1 MEGDRQV
8 WTTYL
13 LYGLDSTRK
22 TSSRVT
28 LSSLTHPCSGLR
40 LSHRAP
46 PCLSPSLIFRALG
59 TATTLVWQLPEA
71 LVEVAEGKG
80 QGIREGRESGAGC
93 REPKQ
98 HFSYSTVLDY
108 HLNRENKTQVR
119 NPFLSFDVSA
129 EGSLQVQVGF
139 MLLNSYTW
147 IETGFSEFPV

>member
-80 QGIREGRESGAGC
+80 QKARQMGRRGVGVVWILFSQEQTAGWLLLGLPAPGSQGSSQGLVFRATTSLGIV
-93 REPKQ
+93 P
-98 HFSYSTVLDY
+98 
-108 HLNRENKTQVR
+108 
-119 NPFLSFDVSA
+119 
-129 EGSLQVQVGF
+129 
-139 MLLNSYTW
+139 
-147 IETGFSEFPV
+147 